1 MNILVTGGGG
11 FLGRY
16 VVERLRA
23 RGDGV
28 VSLSRKAYPEL
39 DTLGARQIQGDV
51 TDAAIVNEAA
61 NGADGV
67 IHIAARVGV
76 WGPWREFYETNV
88 TGTRNVAAACRANGV
103 SRLVHVSSPS
113 VIFDGHNHEGINE
126 SVPYPANYLASYPQ
140 TKAIAEREILQAN
153 GHDNVFTCS
162 LRPHL
167 IWGPRDTNL
176 IPRLI
181 ARAKSGRLMR
191 VGDGAN
197 LVDMVY
203 VENAAD
209 ACVNALDRLAPGS
222 PVCGSAYFITNGAP
236 VKLWDWVDDI
246 LARLDLPKVTRA
258 VSASA
263 AYRTGAAFE
272 LAWRLLGIQ
281 NEPPMTRFLALQL
294 SSTHWFDIS
303 RARRDL
309 GYSPA
314 IGYEEG
320 MKRLIDSLRATNAIP

>member
-16 VVERLRA
+16 VVERLIA
-23 RGDGV
+23 RGDTV
-28 VSLSRKAYPEL
+28 VSLTRQPHPEL
-39 DTLGARQIQGDV
+39 ASLGARAVQGDV
-51 TDAAIVNEAA
+51 TDSAVVNEAA
-61 NGADGV
+61 RGVDGV
-67 IHIAARVGV
+67 IHTAARVGV
-76 WGPWREFYETNV
+76 WGPWREFFETNV
-88 TGTRNVAAACRANGV
+88 TGTRNVVAACRANGV
-103 SRLVHVSSPS
+103 SRLVYVSSPS
-113 VIFDGHNHEGINE
+113 VIFDGRAHEGINE
-126 SVPYPANYLASYPQ
+126 SIPYPARYLAHYPQ
-140 TKAIAEREILQAN
+140 TKAIAEREVLQAN
-153 GHDNVFTCS
+153 GHDNVFTCA

-191 VGDGAN
+191 VGNGAN

-209 ACVNALDRLAPGS
+209 ACLNALDRLVPGS
-222 PVCGSAYFITNGAP
+222 PVSGAAYFITNGAP
-236 VKLWDWVDDI
+236 VKLWEWVDDI

-263 AYRTGAAFE
+263 AYRIGAAFE
-272 LAWRLLGIQ
+272 IAWRLLGIRG
-281 NEPPMTRFLALQL
+281 EPPMTRFLALQL
-294 SSTHWFDIS
+294 SSSHWFDIS
-303 RARRDL
+303 RARREL

-314 IGYEEG
+314 VGYEEG
-320 MKRLIDSLRATNAIP
+320 MRRLVDSLRPTGD